1 MYIFGSRGRAILT
14 NWSRSKWAPRCRFI
28 IIYLRRALNHAYQAE
43 FARRRHQPHGRN
55 REESRRRE
63 RKVVSPPRI
72 INRLANLTSVVY
84 FRIALYTHTHTA
96 RYNRADTRAPWF
108 MRKSGPLFPRRS
120 INKATRVTRVISGVL
135 RSYRRRW
142 YLPRDRAK
150 RSVNTFPRSREYIIL
165 SALN

>member
-84 FRIALYTHTHTA
+84 FRIALYTHTHTQHDTIA
-96 RYNRADTRAPWF
+96 RIHA
-108 MRKSGPLFPRRS
+108 
-120 INKATRVTRVISGVL
+120 
-135 RSYRRRW
+135 
-142 YLPRDRAK
+142 PRDLCVKADPFFPAVRSTRQRALHALLAVFCDRTVGDDICLEIE
-150 RSVNTFPRSREYIIL
+150 RSDLLTRSLEAGNI
-165 SALN
+165 

>member
-84 FRIALYTHTHTA
+84 FRIAHT
-96 RYNRADTRAPWF
+96 RYNRARIHA
-108 MRKSGPLFPRRS
+108 
-120 INKATRVTRVISGVL
+120 
-135 RSYRRRW
+135 
-142 YLPRDRAK
+142 PRDLCVKADPFFPAVWSTRQRALHALLAVFCDRTVGDDICLEIE
-150 RSVNTFPRSREYIIL
+150 RSDLLTRSLQPDDI
-165 SALN
+165 